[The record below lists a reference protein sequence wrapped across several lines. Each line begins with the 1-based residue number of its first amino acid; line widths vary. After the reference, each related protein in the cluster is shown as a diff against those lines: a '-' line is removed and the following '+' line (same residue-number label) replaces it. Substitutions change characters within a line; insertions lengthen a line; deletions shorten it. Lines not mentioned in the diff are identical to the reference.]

1 MKNME
6 KTFVTREEL
15 DEFMRKLE
23 SVKSTIEILQDKAM
37 MEEIRESERNR
48 KEGKDIEKLEI

>member
-1 MKNME
+1 ME